1 MYATIDIETSGLNR
15 YKDHI
20 TFIGVGLAKDIGE
33 PIHKLF
39 IYNWQDESSHER
51 FYNLCNNLRKRKAK
65 TVFQNGKFDTLFIEE
80 HTGIRLPIHE
90 DVMLMAT
97 AYDLAAEH
105 GLKAMAK
112 RYLGVADWDISK
124 KKKLSGD
131 ADEVVP
137 YLKKDVLY
145 TWDLFCFFSARVSS
159 QQDKIYRQLLRP
171 AYLMYRN
178 VERNGAYIDLAGL
191 KGVRKKY
198 KQIEEEKLAA
208 LNARHKIN
216 WNSSGQVATVL
227 FEKEGLPVLK
237 KSDKTGKPSA
247 DAEVLKRL
255 AAKGYETPKLLIE
268 YKAANT
274 LNKMF
279 LYRWE
284 DDLAPDGRIH
294 SSYNMTNVV
303 TGRTSCQNPNLQ
315 QGPRNKDVRGLFVAP
330 KGRVF
335 FEADYSQLE
344 LRIAA
349 DYANDKTM
357 LEIYR
362 TGGDIHTE
370 TARLMTGGREPTK
383 EERSK
388 AKAVNFGFL
397 YGMLA
402 KKFVSYAYNSYN
414 TVFTNAEAEQ
424 FRALFFAKYSRLLP
438 WHKEMEEMCE
448 ALGGVANR
456 FGRFR
461 KLPNIYSQQKFER
474 LSAVRRAINTPVQGT
489 GSDLLISAAAQLMKE
504 HSKNGLT
511 IVGTVHDSIL
521 GEFWAEDEEWMV
533 AEIKRIMAHPAIMDE
548 FGVTL
553 KVPLE
558 ADVGIGPWG
567 SK

>member
-131 ADEVVP
+131 PDEVVP

-145 TWDLFCFFSARVSS
+145 TWDLFCFFSARMSS

-178 VERNGAYIDLAGL
+178 VERNGAYIDLSKL

-208 LNARHKIN
+208 LNARHQIN
-216 WNSSGQVATVL
+216 WNSSGQVAVAL
-227 FEKEGLPVLK
+227 FEKEGLPILK

-255 AAKGYETPKLLIE
+255 AAKGYETPQLLLE

-303 TGRTSCQNPNLQ
+303 TGRTSCSDPNLQ
-315 QGPRNKDVRGLFVAP
+315 QVPRNKDVRGLFVAP

-402 KKFVSYAYNSYN
+402 KKFVAYAYNSYN
-414 TVFTNAEAEQ
+414 TIFTNAEAEQ
-424 FRALFFAKYSRLLP
+424 FRALFFAKYNRLLP

-448 ALGGVANR
+448 ALGGVANK

-489 GSDLLISAAAQLMKE
+489 GSDLLISAATQLMKE

-548 FGVTL
+548 FGVEL